1 MKPEKLNLRKLPK
14 NTKLQLFVRW
24 DKSGFSMTGGGKV
37 ELQADGKVVFSSSNC
52 GNDDRLYGY
61 CKAFV
66 EILTRLGHDIRM
78 PRCMMGHI
86 CADKSR
92 ED

>member
-24 DKSGFSMTGGGKV
+24 DKKEIDDGGGDV
-37 ELQADGKVVFSSSNC
+37 ELQSDGKIVFSNFC
-52 GNDDRLYGY
+52 GNDDRVYGF
-61 CKAFV
+61 CKAVVYLLNEFGYK
-66 EILTRLGHDIRM
+66 INMPWCLSGHVCYRKI
-78 PRCMMGHI
+78 
-86 CADKSR
+86 R